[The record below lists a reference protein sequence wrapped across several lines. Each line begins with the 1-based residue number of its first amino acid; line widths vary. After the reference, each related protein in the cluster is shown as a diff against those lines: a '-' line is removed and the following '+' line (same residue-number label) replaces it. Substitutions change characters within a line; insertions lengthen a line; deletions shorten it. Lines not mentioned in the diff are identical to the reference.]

1 MTIQECYHLIGGNYE
16 EVLRRMKT
24 EERVKK
30 YVKMFLRD
38 PSYSEL
44 EKALKEHDCKA
55 AFQAAHTLKGVCSNL
70 AFIKA
75 GESSREITEMLRA
88 GNLEE
93 AEKFFPKVTADYETM
108 INIIKQIEE

>member
-1 MTIQECYHLIGGNYE
+1 MIGGDYE
-16 EVLRRMKT
+16 DVLKRMKT

-38 PSYSEL
+38 PSYPDL
-44 EKALKEHDCKA
+44 EKALEEHDCRA
-55 AFQAAHTLKGVCSNL
+55 AFQAAHTLKGVCNNL

-75 GESSREITEMLRA
+75 GESSREITEMLRS

-93 AEKFFPKVTADYETM
+93 AEKFFPKVTADYEKM
-108 INIIKQIEE
+108 IEAIERLQ